1 MTPTPR
7 TLTAAV
13 VVVGLLLTGCTSDPT
28 PTTNGSPT
36 TSASASSSA
45 SASPSASPSPS
56 STLSAAK
63 QKAVDEATA
72 VVLAYEQMLEDIPAD
87 PEPYLNDLN
96 NVATQPQLDLD
107 LRSLQD
113 AVVAIAQGKLVIE
126 DTGPVTLASVEP
138 VKVDLKGEPPT
149 VTLEVCVDKTG
160 TRSTYED
167 KPVTGSRQLI
177 RYRVV
182 KTTYLPD
189 PGWAVAKVLPP
200 AGFDQPQPC

>member
-1 MTPTPR
+1 
-7 TLTAAV
+7 
-13 VVVGLLLTGCTSDPT
+13 
-28 PTTNGSPT
+28 
-36 TSASASSSA
+36 
-45 SASPSASPSPS
+45 
-56 STLSAAK
+56 
-63 QKAVDEATA
+63 
-72 VVLAYEQMLEDIPAD
+72 MLEDIPAD

>member
-1 MTPTPR
+1 MTPPNR
-7 TLTAAV
+7 TLTAAA
-13 VVVGLLLTGCTSDPT
+13 VVGLLLTGCTTTGPDGATRPT
-28 PTTNGSPT
+28 PA
-36 TSASASSSA
+36 TSAPTSA

-63 QKAVDEATA
+63 QKAVDEATL